1 MKRALFF
8 GSVVVAVSVALAQ
21 GKPAPV
27 KASATADAGV
37 AVKPAPDAGVSEP
50 LRVPGA
56 ATTADLERARTEI
69 SELRTKVS
77 ELEARVSK
85 AEALS
90 RDVESLRAKAEKLE
104 ARLDAEDERRDAEER
119 EALRKKTAAAQTNQM
134 LTGALQ
140 QLSTGNTANVDA
152 WLRTAEGNSSG
163 NAQKLVQLARQA
175 LAQQDLVAARQ
186 YLALAL
192 MEPQ

>member
-1 MKRALFF
+1 MKRVLFF
-8 GSVVVAVSVALAQ
+8 GAAVVAGSLAWAQ
-21 GKPAPV
+21 GKPAPA

-37 AVKPAPDAGVSEP
+37 GVKPALDAGVSEP

-56 ATTADLERARTEI
+56 ATTADLERARKEI

-77 ELEARVSK
+77 ELEARVTK
-85 AEALS
+85 AEAVS
-90 RDVESLRAKAEKLE
+90 RDVEQLRTKADKLE
-104 ARLDAEDERRDAEER
+104 TRLDAEDERRDAEAR
-119 EALRKKTAAAQTNQM
+119 EAQRKKTAAAQTNQM

-140 QLSTGNTANVDA
+140 QLSTGNTTNVDA
-152 WLRTAEGNSSG
+152 WLRSAEANSNG